1 MRSGLVI
8 LGVAIAV
15 ATAMGMVAILSGLG
29 KKITDEIR
37 GGDAPIFTV
46 SRFSHID
53 DGSNDAT
60 AAEIHACA
68 REYGP
73 FRLLSHPDRRGQSTA
88 IYNGIRAAKTELVVV
103 LDGDLQ
109 NDPAD
114 IAQFLATYA
123 ADADRDTLGLL
134 IGHRVHRRDSGL
146 RKLSSRIANSVRAR
160 VLHDATPDTGCGLK
174 LVKRS
179 LFMRLPYFDH
189 MHRFLPALVQR
200 AGARVCSHPPTF
212 TSSLIT
218 CPRRSNSPPNHSA
231 QSMGVR
237 FA

>member
-1 MRSGLVI
+1 M
-8 LGVAIAV
+8 
-15 ATAMGMVAILSGLG
+15 
-29 KKITDEIR
+29 
-37 GGDAPIFTV
+37 
-46 SRFSHID
+46 
-53 DGSNDAT
+53 
-60 AAEIHACA
+60 
-68 REYGP
+68 
-73 FRLLSHPDRRGQSTA
+73 
-88 IYNGIRAAKTELVVV
+88 

-200 AGARVCSHPPTF
+200 AGARVVSLPVSHRPRTRGRAHYGIGDR
-212 TSSLIT
+212 LWVGLVDLVGVAWLA
-218 CPRRSNSPPNHSA
+218 RRSRPQDFHEEV
-231 QSMGVR
+231 MWR
-237 FA
+237 